1 MDPKVQQQLDAML
14 AKVSLR
20 RIAEEDKAK
29 IQETAA
35 SELEAKHQAAVKRW
49 KIARSHLDTAVTEV
63 NAKILSSGLTLA
75 LKEGNSPNK
84 DHIAQVIIEM
94 RPQPHSYP
102 RQLVLNVEHDG
113 LVRPVITNG
122 KFPEPFLVDESKPD
136 HFSEMIVVYMDHAL
150 GDEGSRY

>member
-1 MDPKVQQQLDAML
+1 MDPKVQQQLDAIL
-14 AKVSLR
+14 ANSSLR
-20 RIAEEDKAK
+20 RIAEEDNAK
-29 IQETAA
+29 QLETAA
-35 SELEAKHQAAVKRW
+35 SERQAKHQAAVKSW
-49 KIARSHLDTAVTEV
+49 KIARGHLDTALTEV
-63 NAKILSSGLTLA
+63 NAKIFSSGLTLQI
-75 LKEGNSPNK
+75 KDGNSPSK
-84 DHIAQVIIEM
+84 DHIAQAIIEI

-122 KFPEPFLVDESKPD
+122 KFPDPFLVDQSNPD